1 MKCPHSGKKLEDD
14 MLLERIDPAKIVSA
28 ANGMMGRRRRGPV
41 KARSPEQAR
50 AAAVVRWT
58 KENAKGPKK

>member
-1 MKCPHSGKKLEDD
+1 MKCPHCGKKLEDD

-28 ANGMMGRRRRGPV
+28 ANRMMGRRGRGPV

-50 AAAVVRWT
+50 AAAQTRWA
-58 KENAKGPKK
+58 NAKAN